1 VTTPDRPERPVET
14 YVAPPGADATAEE
27 LVADIEATRAELGDT
42 VEALSQKFDVKAQ
55 ARDSLEDAKQRA
67 TEQARIAQV
76 RGTEMFEQAKAAA
89 TDDQGNLTPEARS
102 IAIKVAAGVAAFLV
116 TRAVWKKARR

>member
-1 VTTPDRPERPVET
+1 VTTPTGPETPTGARVP
-14 YVAPPGADATAEE
+14 PPGPDATPEE

-67 TEQARIAQV
+67 AAQARIAQT

-89 TDDQGNLTPEARS
+89 TDDQGNLTPQARS

>member
-1 VTTPDRPERPVET
+1 VTTPDHPERPVET

-67 TEQARIAQV
+67 TAQARIAQT

-89 TDDQGNLTPEARS
+89 TDDQGNLTPQARS